1 MREMMLISITILSC
15 LKCMGQTS
23 FAGIDLC
30 DAVRSDRAA
39 LIMGHAVG
47 GHWSVSASV
56 SMKVIREADPSFTEH
71 DEQFSADRRETV
83 KDEENRLIPGIAAQ
97 FWPSGNFDGLMI
109 SFGIT
114 STERIC
120 GSIAIGYLCRI
131 WKGLRGG
138 IAYRVVL
145 NDTLRYGDTSSNG
158 FRTGLCYTF

>member
-1 MREMMLISITILSC
+1 MMLISITILSC

-30 DAVRSDRAA
+30 DAMQSDRAA

-47 GHWSVSASV
+47 RHWSVSASISTKIV
-56 SMKVIREADPSFTEH
+56 RVTDPSFTDH
-71 DEQFSADRRETV
+71 DKQFQSVRKETV
-83 KDEENRLIPGIAAQ
+83 KDEEKRLIPGIAAQ
-97 FWPSGNFDGLMI
+97 FWPSGNFDGLMF

-114 STERIC
+114 STEHIR

-131 WKGLRGG
+131 WKGFRGG

-145 NDTLRYGDTSSNG
+145 NDTLRYGDRSHNG